1 MKKIIPLLLLI
12 VFYSCDQVP
21 ANEKFDKKT
30 VENKYSISV
39 PENLGVTTELN
50 KEASL
55 QLQNPLDEFYVI
67 VIDESS
73 SDFVNAIENNL
84 LNATPDLDG
93 YYNATLSHLKK
104 LILRILKYTISRK
117 RKLILQMLLCFQSLD
132 QATVL
137 IFFTDLQLYR
147 EKKDI
152 IKLCHGQ
159 SREKKNN
166 IPKG

>member
-104 LILRILKYTISRK
+104 ADIKNFKIYDIKKKKINSSNAIVFSISGSSDGFDIFYRFAIVQGKERYYQIMSWTESRK
-117 RKLILQMLLCFQSLD
+117 
-132 QATVL
+132 
-137 IFFTDLQLYR
+137 
-147 EKKDI
+147 E
-152 IKLCHGQ
+152 
-159 SREKKNN
+159 NN